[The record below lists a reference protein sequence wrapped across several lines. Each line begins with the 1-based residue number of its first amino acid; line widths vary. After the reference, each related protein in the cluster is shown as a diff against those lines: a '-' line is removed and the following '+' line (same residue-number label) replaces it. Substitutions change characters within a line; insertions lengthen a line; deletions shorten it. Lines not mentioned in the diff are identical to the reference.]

1 MNPTIPAVLR
11 PVPCSEV
18 KSAPAPRLRCADR
31 QQLDPQPRLLDDLI
45 EAEHR
50 ARVVWA
56 FVEELDLAVLYD
68 RVRAV
73 EGQAGRSATDA
84 RILMALWLYATVEG
98 VGSARQLA
106 QLCQEHNAYRWLCG
120 GVSVN
125 DHTLSDFRVQQGSGW
140 KRR

>member
-1 MNPTIPAVLR
+1 MNPTTPAVLL
-11 PVPCSEV
+11 PALGSEV
-18 KSAPAPRLRCADR
+18 KPAPAPRLRCADR

-84 RILMALWLYATVEG
+84 RIVMA
-98 VGSARQLA
+98 
-106 QLCQEHNAYRWLCG
+106 RWL
-120 GVSVN
+120 
-125 DHTLSDFRVQQGSGW
+125 
-140 KRR
+140 